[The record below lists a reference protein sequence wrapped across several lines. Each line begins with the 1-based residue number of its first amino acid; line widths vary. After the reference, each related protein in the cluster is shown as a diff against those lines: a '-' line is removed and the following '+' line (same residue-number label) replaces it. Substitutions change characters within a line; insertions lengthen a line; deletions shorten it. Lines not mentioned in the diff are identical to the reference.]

1 MEKKGRD
8 QEIRDEVG
16 LQDFQQQLDAEISST
31 LAEMIEIGAVGAVA
45 FGMAVPF
52 LVANLFF

>member
-1 MEKKGRD
+1 MGKKGHD

-16 LQDFQQQLDAEISST
+16 LHDFQQQLDAEIPFT
-31 LAEMIEIGAVGAVA
+31 LAEMIEIGAAGAVA